1 MQELV
6 IYIQDGIE
14 QILKNYR
21 WEFNVPQVRL
31 EIKTLADGF
40 MQQIAADGGV
50 YEFRNIIDST
60 NNTDEVIQADTAI
73 LDTYIEP
80 VRGMGKIIH
89 RTILLKKG
97 IIKTG
102 NFI

>member
-1 MQELV
+1 V
-6 IYIQDGIE
+6 
-14 QILKNYR
+14 
-21 WEFNVPQVRL
+21 WEFNTPQVRL

-40 MQQIAADGGV
+40 MKGVLADQGV
-50 YEFRNIIDST
+50 YDYQNVMDSS
-60 NNTDEVIQADTAI
+60 NNTDEVIQGDTAI

-97 IIKTG
+97 TIKTG
-102 NFI
+102 NFL